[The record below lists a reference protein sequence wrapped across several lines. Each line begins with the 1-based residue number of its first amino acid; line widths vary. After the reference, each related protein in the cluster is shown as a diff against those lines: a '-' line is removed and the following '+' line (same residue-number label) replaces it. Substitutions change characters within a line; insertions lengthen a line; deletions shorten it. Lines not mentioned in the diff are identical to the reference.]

1 MSKITLSKKIVN
13 SWCMYD
19 WANSVYNLVICSAI
33 YPIYYESITSVKDAN
48 KNIIKDTVTFLGMEF
63 KNTVL
68 SMYALSFSFLIVC
81 FLSPLLSSIADNRG
95 NKKSFLKF
103 FCYLGAASCAGL
115 YFLEPGLNGEQPA
128 MLGWGILCM
137 IIASIGFWGSLV
149 FYNSFLPDIASNEDM
164 DKISA
169 RGFSLGYLG
178 SSILL
183 ILCLV
188 FITIMKNNGYPGS
201 FAPRICFLAVAVWWV
216 SFAQILFY
224 NVPEQKVGTRAK
236 ESIFKGFHTLRGVYR
251 NAMSSRSMK
260 VFLSSFF
267 FFNMGVQTVMQVA
280 VYFGA
285 KLLKLPDTKLIPT
298 VLTIQFVAI
307 AGSFLFSYIS
317 KMFGNKLSLSIT
329 ILIWCGVCVSAWFV
343 AEYQSE
349 MGFYTI
355 AFFVGLVMGGIQ
367 SLSRATYSKLIPE
380 GAHDTASFFSFYD
393 ITEKMAMVIGLFLF
407 AFIEQHSDGM
417 QNSLFAVMIFF
428 ILGFLLLI
436 PLKDNRLKAYNKQ

>member
-1 MSKITLSKKIVN
+1 MSKITLSNRIVN

-33 YPIYYESITSVKDAN
+33 YPIYYESITSIKDAD
-48 KNIIKDTVTFLGMEF
+48 KHIIKDTVTFLGMEF

-81 FLSPLLSSIADNRG
+81 ILSPILSSIADTRG

-103 FCYLGAASCAGL
+103 FCYMGATACAGL
-115 YFLEPGLNGEQPA
+115 YFLLPGINGEQPA
-128 MLGWGILCM
+128 MLGWGIFCM
-137 IIASIGFWGSLV
+137 IMASIGFWGGLV
-149 FYNSFLPDIASNEDM
+149 FYNSFLPDIASHDDM

-178 SSILL
+178 SSTLL
-183 ILCLV
+183 ILCLI
-188 FITIMKNNGYPGS
+188 FITVMKNYGYPS
-201 FAPRICFLAVAVWWV
+201 SLAPRICFLAVAVWWV

-224 NVPEQKVGTRAK
+224 NVPEQKISNRVKA
-236 ESIFKGFHTLRGVYR
+236 SLFKGFHKLHEVYKS
-251 NAMSSRSMK
+251 ATSSKSMK
-260 VFLSSFF
+260 TFLASFF
-267 FFNMGVQTVMQVA
+267 FYNMGVQTVMQVA

-285 KLLKLPDTKLIPT
+285 KLLALPSDKLIPT
-298 VLTIQFVAI
+298 ILTIQFVGI
-307 AGSFLFSYIS
+307 AGSFLFSYLS
-317 KMFGNKLSLSIT
+317 KMFGNKLSLSMAVF
-329 ILIWCGVCVSAWFV
+329 IWIGVCISAWFV
-343 AEYQSE
+343 AEYKSE
-349 MGFYTI
+349 KGFYI
-355 AFFVGLVMGGIQ
+355 LAFFVGLVMGGIQ

-393 ITEKMAMVIGLFLF
+393 ITEKIAMVIGLFLF

-417 QNSLFAVMIFF
+417 QNSLFAVIVFF

-436 PLKDNRLKAYNKQ
+436 PLKDNRLKAYKQ

>member
-33 YPIYYESITSVKDAN
+33 YPIYYESITSIKDAD
-48 KNIIKDTVTFLGMEF
+48 KHIIKDTVTFLGMEF

-81 FLSPLLSSIADNRG
+81 ILSPILSSIADTRG

-103 FCYLGAASCAGL
+103 FCYMGAAACAGL
-115 YFLEPGLNGEQPA
+115 YFLEPGTNNEQPA
-128 MLGWGILCM
+128 LLGWGVFCM
-137 IIASIGFWGSLV
+137 IMASVGFWGSLV
-149 FYNSFLPDIASNEDM
+149 FYNSFLPDIASHDDM

-178 SSILL
+178 SSTLL

-188 FITIMKNNGYPGS
+188 FITIMGKYDYPALL
-201 FAPRICFLAVAVWWV
+201 APRICFLAVAVWWV

-224 NVPEQKVGTRAK
+224 NVPEQKIGTKVKA
-236 ESIFKGFHTLRGVYR
+236 SIFKGFHKLRDIYKI
-251 NAMSSRSMK
+251 AMGSKSMK
-260 VFLSSFF
+260 TFLTSFF

-285 KLLKLPDTKLIPT
+285 KLLGLPKDKLIIT
-298 VLTIQFVAI
+298 ILTIQFVGV
-307 AGSFLFSYIS
+307 AGSFLFSYLS
-317 KMFGNKLSLSIT
+317 KMLGNKLSLSIA
-329 ILIWCGVCVSAWFV
+329 ILIWSAVCICAWFV
-343 AEYQSE
+343 AEYKSE
-349 MGFYTI
+349 NGFYVV

-393 ITEKMAMVIGLFLF
+393 ITEKLAMVIGLFTF

-436 PLKDNRLKAYNKQ
+436 PLKDNRLKAYKQ